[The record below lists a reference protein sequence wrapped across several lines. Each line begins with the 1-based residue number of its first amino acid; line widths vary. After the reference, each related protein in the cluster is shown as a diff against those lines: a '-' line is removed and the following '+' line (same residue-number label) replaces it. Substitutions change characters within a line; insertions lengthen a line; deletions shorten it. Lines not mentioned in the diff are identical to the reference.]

1 MVKRFLK
8 QPGGVGQ
15 YGEVSVEWHPGH
27 QPELMVMDGDRVVSG
42 PIDLAGYTYNG
53 LHTLFESHF
62 TKKATEAPAP
72 ISTPHRRSIVPPSR
86 RPKRN
91 RLRLPV
97 RRNEQTQYTHM
108 GTP

>member
-72 ISTPHRRSIVPPSR
+72 GGTFISQLLSR
-86 RPKRN
+86 RHRAAQRPQR
-91 RLRLPV
+91 
-97 RRNEQTQYTHM
+97 THHR
-108 GTP
+108 